1 MGATSISSITE
12 GVPEHLTPTPSVV
25 SNGLSDGAIAGIV
38 IAVLIVIAIV
48 LLVIAFIAYFY
59 SKLGRNRGKYVF
71 SSEAASRNLRSINE
85 DIDVKE
91 KERTDSVAMRHLS
104 TSEGTAS
111 IQKKENK
118 EEPAPKE
125 KNSTSTDAAKPDV
138 VTDPKEASMSEQK
151 KEKVTKEKH
160 SDDEEDTESDE
171 ERYVVYDL

>member
-1 MGATSISSITE
+1 MGATSIGSITE

-138 VTDPKEASMSEQK
+138 TDPKEASTSEQK

>member
-1 MGATSISSITE
+1 ME

-138 VTDPKEASMSEQK
+138 TDPKEASMSEQK